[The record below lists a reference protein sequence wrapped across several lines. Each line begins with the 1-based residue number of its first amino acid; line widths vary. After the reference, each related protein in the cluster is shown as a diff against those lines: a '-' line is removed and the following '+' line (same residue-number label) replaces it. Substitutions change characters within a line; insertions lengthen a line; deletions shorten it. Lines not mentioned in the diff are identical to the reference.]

1 VRPPPPSSPPAV
13 RSPPTEAPPRD
24 SPRPAP
30 SGGATPSLRVL
41 VAGAGAIG
49 QWLGL
54 KLLQTGQDVTLLARP
69 RHVEAIRAGGLRVAG
84 LTDAHAHVAAVAGL
98 AEATGSFDC
107 IILTCKAHQTAALA
121 PEVAPR
127 LKRDGV
133 LLSLQNGLGN
143 AEKLR
148 QVLPRDRIAIGLT
161 SHGVTVEKP
170 GVLRHAGQGATL
182 VGPFAGAN
190 EAAARTA
197 FRVLAQAGL
206 DPEWQDAM
214 RGFVWRKALV
224 NAGINPVGAL
234 HGAKNGEILKR
245 SELRRL
251 CLGLV
256 KEAEGLA
263 KLARVPLPPGDLQQL
278 AITTLER
285 TALNKCSM
293 LQDVEA
299 KRPTEVEQL
308 TGRLVRLARSMRV
321 AMPLNDSVYAR
332 LKSLEANYLGF
343 EEADQMARDEM
354 EWEGEAF

>member
-1 VRPPPPSSPPAV
+1 MTTPGGPSDAAPQARP
-13 RSPPTEAPPRD
+13 

-30 SGGATPSLRVL
+30 SGGATPSLRIL

-69 RHVEAIRAGGLRVAG
+69 RHVEAIRAGGLRVTGHTEAQ
-84 LTDAHAHVAAVAGL
+84 AHIPAVASL
-98 AEATGSFDC
+98 AEVKGSFDL
-107 IILTCKAHQTAALA
+107 IALTSKAHQTAELA
-121 PEVAPR
+121 PELAPR
-127 LKRDGV
+127 LKPDGV

-148 QVLPRDRIAIGLT
+148 AVLPRDRIAIALT
-161 SHGVTVEKP
+161 SHGITLEKP
-170 GVLRHAGQGATL
+170 GLLRHAGQGATL

-197 FRVLAQAGL
+197 YRVLLQAGL
-206 DPEWQDAM
+206 EPEWQETM
-214 RGFVWRKALV
+214 RGFVWRKAIV

-234 HGAKNGEILKR
+234 HGVKNGEILKR

-251 CLGLV
+251 CVGLV
-256 KEAEGLA
+256 REAEGLA
-263 KLARVPLPPGDLQQL
+263 KVLRVPLPPGDLQQL
-278 AITTLER
+278 VITTLEK

-308 TGRLVRLARSMRV
+308 TGRLVRLGRAMRV
-321 AMPLNDSVYAR
+321 AMPLNDGVYSRIKAF
-332 LKSLEANYLGF
+332 EASYLGHDGAAAYA
-343 EEADQMARDEM
+343 ESES
-354 EWEGEAF
+354 EWERQPI

>member
-1 VRPPPPSSPPAV
+1 VTADSGPA
-13 RSPPTEAPPRD
+13 SAPART

-84 LTDAHAHVAAVAGL
+84 LTDAHAHIQAVADL
-98 AEATGSFDC
+98 SATPAAPYDC
-107 IILTCKAHQTAALA
+107 VFLTCKAHQTAELA
-121 PEVAPR
+121 EAVVPH
-127 LKRDGV
+127 LKPDGV
-133 LLSLQNGLGN
+133 LVSLQNGLGN
-143 AEKLR
+143 AEKIRRL
-148 QVLPRDRIAIGLT
+148 LPRDRIAIALT

-170 GVLRHAGQGATL
+170 GLLRHAGQGATL
-182 VGPFAGAN
+182 IGPFAGAD
-190 EAAARTA
+190 ETAARVA
-197 FRVLAQAGL
+197 YRLLLQANL
-206 DPEWQDAM
+206 EPEWQLAM
-214 RGFVWRKALV
+214 RGYVWRKAIV
-224 NAGINPVGAL
+224 NGGINPVGAL
-234 HGAKNGEILKR
+234 HGVKNGGILKS

-256 KEAEGLA
+256 GEAEGLA
-263 KLARVPLPPGDLQQL
+263 RLLRVPLPPGDLQQL
-278 AITTLER
+278 TITTLER

-308 TGRLVRLARSMRV
+308 TGRLVRLARTMR
-321 AMPLNDSVYAR
+321 AKMPLNDAIYAR
-332 LKSLEANYLGF
+332 VKALESSYLGAGEAAAMAE
-343 EEADQMARDEM
+343 EEAA
-354 EWEGEAF
+354 WEREAF

>member
-1 VRPPPPSSPPAV
+1 MTPAPPAGGTA
-13 RSPPTEAPPRD
+13 SAPPRD

-30 SGGATPSLRVL
+30 SGGATPSLRIL

-54 KLLQTGQDVTLLARP
+54 KLLQTGQDVTLLARAP
-69 RHVEAIRAGGLRVAG
+69 HVAAIRANGLRVAG
-84 LTDAHAHVAAVAGL
+84 LTDAHAHVQAVADLGEV
-98 AEATGSFDC
+98 AGAFDC
-107 IILTCKAHQTAALA
+107 IALTCKAHQTAGLAAL
-121 PEVAPR
+121 VAPR
-127 LKRDGV
+127 LRKDGV

-148 QVLPRDRIAIGLT
+148 RLLPRDRIAIGLT

-182 VGPFAGAN
+182 VGPFPGAD

-197 FRVLAQAGL
+197 LRVLTQAGL
-206 DPEWQDAM
+206 EPEWQESM
-214 RGFVWRKALV
+214 RGSVWRKALV
-224 NAGINPVGAL
+224 NAGINPVGAM

-245 SELRRL
+245 SELRRM

-256 KEAEGLA
+256 REAEGLA
-263 KLARVPLPPGDLQQL
+263 KLAKVPLPPGDLQQL

-308 TGRLVRLARSMRV
+308 TGRLVRLGRSMRV
-321 AMPLNDSVYAR
+321 AMPLN
-332 LKSLEANYLGF
+332 EAAYSRIKAIEGSYLDPG
-343 EEADQMARDEM
+343 EPTQMAAEEM
-354 EWEGEAF
+354 EWEGESF